1 MSWEVQFR
9 KAESELELKLSSFQ
23 NLSPENDSVKLESEI
38 EQLLIRLNKI
48 MNDQEGQNPKM
59 TVALSHKISRNRDI
73 LMDYENQLKRTKEKH
88 SQNKNRFDLMG
99 SVRNDISQFHS
110 QNQSKLNMMSNEND
124 KLKSSHKLADTAINI
139 AMSTQEQLRF
149 QRGLYKGI
157 NRRFLE
163 LSTKFPIMNTLINK
177 ISLRKRRDSLIMG
190 VVVSVCLILILIYS
204 LR

>member
-1 MSWEVQFR
+1 M
-9 KAESELELKLSSFQ
+9 L
-23 NLSPENDSVKLESEI
+23 
-38 EQLLIRLNKI
+38 
-48 MNDQEGQNPKM
+48 
-59 TVALSHKISRNRDI
+59 
-73 LMDYENQLKRTKEKH
+73 Y
-88 SQNKNRFDLMG
+88 
-99 SVRNDISQFHS
+99 
-110 QNQSKLNMMSNEND
+110 
-124 KLKSSHKLADTAINI
+124 SSHKLADTAINI

>member
-1 MSWEVQFR
+1 M
-9 KAESELELKLSSFQ
+9 
-23 NLSPENDSVKLESEI
+23 
-38 EQLLIRLNKI
+38 
-48 MNDQEGQNPKM
+48 G
-59 TVALSHKISRNRDI
+59 
-73 LMDYENQLKRTKEKH
+73 
-88 SQNKNRFDLMG
+88 NKNRFDLMG

-110 QNQSKLNMMSNEND
+110 QNQSKMNMMSNEND